1 MKLNIV
7 KANINTI
14 PDASRAYLSILKEP
28 FYFTYYK
35 GVLYVNE
42 DLADLEKIIPT
53 IENLWEC
60 TSADPTE
67 ASSTAIDTAY
77 DLIADLQGNEAASQI
92 SSTWHSAATEY
103 SKQKSKEE
111 ARTWLETVYEH
122 LTEEQYD
129 AMENAGF
136 KSRIVDNGMWMAMEA
151 MYREGAWKYEHYLSV
166 SRHAV
171 GVYGFLLG
179 MEYGKKSSTNEP
191 GAMSDREKLIA
202 EITEGLNDLDEKSLD
217 MVRDYVL
224 MPWLDG
230 ERNG

>member
-14 PDASRAYLSILKEP
+14 PDASRVYLSILKEP

-77 DLIADLQGNEAASQI
+77 DLIADLQGSKAASQL

-103 SKQKSKEE
+103 SKRKSKEE

-122 LTEEQYD
+122 LTEDQYD
-129 AMENAGF
+129 AMEDAGF
-136 KSRIVDNGMWMAMEA
+136 KSRIVDDGMWMAMEA
-151 MYREGAWKYEHYLSV
+151 MYREGAWEYEHYLSV
-166 SRHAV
+166 SRHAA

-179 MEYGKKSSTNEP
+179 MEYGKQAAARAAKQAAQSGE
-191 GAMSDREKLIA
+191 A
-202 EITEGLNDLDEKSLD
+202 ERG
-217 MVRDYVL
+217 
-224 MPWLDG
+224 
-230 ERNG
+230 